1 KWIIIPGIIY
11 TALFLIGAIY
21 FTDTSSDAISWM
33 ALKTGLKGWLD
44 KTDNGLLGFVFT
56 MGGLILWL
64 ILMLFYF
71 SLFKYLFLIIGSP
84 VFAYLS

>member
-1 KWIIIPGIIY
+1 
-11 TALFLIGAIY
+11 
-21 FTDTSSDAISWM
+21 

-84 VFAYLS
+84 VFAYLSEKTVAIIEGKDFPFSFPKIIHDAYRGIKL